1 VLGLDPVPRHR
12 VGAGHLS
19 HHKPALH
26 AE

>member
-19 HHKPALH
+19 HHEPALH